1 MHDLFAKLVLLLLV
15 VVTVGCVLLSLRQ
28 QRFVISHE
36 MAMEHQ
42 RIRHHQQL
50 IWRHHASMIRHAS
63 PPAVSRAM
71 ERLAA
76 DFQTAGPLEQALPEL
91 GEAGVQLVEVLD
103 GSR

>member
-1 MHDLFAKLVLLLLV
+1 MNDLFAKLVILLLV

-50 IWRHHASMIRHAS
+50 IWRHHATMIRHAS
-63 PPAVSRAM
+63 PPSVSRAM
-71 ERLAA
+71 QRMAG
-76 DFQTAGPLEQALPEL
+76 DFQPAATVRQAQPVLEPAD
-91 GEAGVQLVEVLD
+91 VRLVEVTD
-103 GSR
+103 AP